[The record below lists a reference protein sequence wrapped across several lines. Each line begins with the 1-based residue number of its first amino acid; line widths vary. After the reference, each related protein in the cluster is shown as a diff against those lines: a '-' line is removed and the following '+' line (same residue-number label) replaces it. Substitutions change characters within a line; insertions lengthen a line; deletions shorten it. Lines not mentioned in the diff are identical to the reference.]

1 MTPRATDSVARRAA
15 PGRGRGWLGRLLGAL
30 AGRDND
36 RARSAGE
43 TADRATIAPSTDEI
57 AMAWAGG
64 ERLPALVQESFPTA
78 TRLSGDQLARRL
90 GEGLDFEQ
98 LRAYQPG
105 EPAARID
112 WRISARAN
120 EPVVRVH
127 REPAQRQ
134 AHLVIDG
141 GAAMRFGTRR
151 RLKLTQGLLAAH
163 AFAAGALRQN
173 LAVEIHGIGES
184 LCPGHHAAGPVTG
197 QAAILQRLAEL
208 ADAAGETCEEI
219 QPADWPGLRQRLLQ
233 RLPAG
238 SVVVVL
244 SDCLSDTGPGR
255 PMDWAPLAAAHHLI
269 FVSVADRVE
278 LEMPDLG
285 LVAFEAGNRARWL
298 DTGNRRW
305 REQFATRQQERLE
318 EWRESAE
325 ALGAAFLALPA
336 EAEPADWLAEAPVAL
351 ARAAGAMA

>member
-1 MTPRATDSVARRAA
+1 
-15 PGRGRGWLGRLLGAL
+15 
-30 AGRDND
+30 
-36 RARSAGE
+36 
-43 TADRATIAPSTDEI
+43 
-57 AMAWAGG
+57 MAWAGG

-120 EPVVRVH
+120 EPMVRVH

-134 AHLVIDG
+134 SHLVVDC
-141 GAAMRFGTRR
+141 GAAMRFGTHR
-151 RLKLTQGLLAAH
+151 RLKLTQALLAAH
-163 AFAAGALRQN
+163 AFAASSLRQN
-173 LAVEIHGIGES
+173 LAVEIHGIGEQ

-197 QAAILQRLAEL
+197 QGAILQRLAEL
-208 ADAAGETCEEI
+208 ADAAGESSHDATLV
-219 QPADWPGLRQRLLQ
+219 DWPGLRQRLAQ

-238 SVVVVL
+238 SVVLVL

-255 PMDWAPLAAAHHLI
+255 AIDWAPLAASHHLI

-278 LEMPDLG
+278 LDMPDMG
-285 LVAFEAGNRARWL
+285 LIAFESSGGARWL
-298 DTGNRRW
+298 DTGSRRW
-305 REQFATRQQERLE
+305 REHFARRQRDRLE
-318 EWRESAE
+318 DWRESAE
-325 ALGAAFLALPA
+325 ALGAAFLPLSADA
-336 EAEPADWLAEAPVAL
+336 EAADWLAEVPVAL
-351 ARAAGAMA
+351 ARAMGAAT

>member
-1 MTPRATDSVARRAA
+1 MTRGLVSRAGGVLRRMVGRPGSGESSHAERAA
-15 PGRGRGWLGRLLGAL
+15 I
-30 AGRDND
+30 
-36 RARSAGE
+36 
-43 TADRATIAPSTDEI
+43 TPSGDEI

-78 TRLSGDQLARRL
+78 TRLSGDQLARRF

-120 EPVVRVH
+120 EPMVRVH

-134 AHLVIDG
+134 AHLVVDC

-151 RLKLTQGLLAAH
+151 RLKLTQALLAAH
-163 AFAAGALRQN
+163 AFAAGGLRQN
-173 LAVEIHGIGES
+173 LAVEIHGVGEQ

-197 QAAILQRLAEL
+197 QGAILQRLAEL
-208 ADAAGETCEEI
+208 ADAAGETCHDAT
-219 QPADWPGLRQRLLQ
+219 PVDWPGLRQRLAQ

-238 SVVVVL
+238 SVIVVL

-255 PMDWAPLAAAHHLI
+255 AIDWAPLAASHHLI

-285 LVAFEAGNRARWL
+285 LVAFESGTRARWL

-305 REQFATRQQERLE
+305 REAFAQRQRERLE
-318 EWRESAE
+318 DWRQSAE
-325 ALGAAFLALPA
+325 ALGAAFLPLAADTEPA
-336 EAEPADWLAEAPVAL
+336 EWLAEAPVAL
-351 ARAAGAMA
+351 ARAGGVAA

>member
-1 MTPRATDSVARRAA
+1 MADRSTGRESSYTAARAA
-15 PGRGRGWLGRLLGAL
+15 
-30 AGRDND
+30 
-36 RARSAGE
+36 
-43 TADRATIAPSTDEI
+43 IAPDGDEI

-78 TRLSGDQLARRL
+78 TRLSGDQLARRF

-120 EPVVRVH
+120 EPMVRVH

-134 AHLVIDG
+134 AHLVVDC

-151 RLKLTQGLLAAH
+151 RLKLTQALLAAH
-163 AFAAGALRQN
+163 AFAAGGLRQN
-173 LAVEIHGIGES
+173 LAVEIHGIGEQ

-197 QAAILQRLAEL
+197 QGAILQRLAEL
-208 ADAAGETCEEI
+208 AEAAGETCHDAA
-219 QPADWPGLRQRLLQ
+219 PVDWPGLRQRLAQ

-238 SVVVVL
+238 SVVIVL

-255 PMDWAPLAAAHHLI
+255 VIDWAPLAASHHLI

-285 LVAFEAGNRARWL
+285 LVAFEAGARARWV

-305 REQFATRQQERLE
+305 REDFAQRQRDRLE
-318 EWRESAE
+318 DWRQSAE
-325 ALGAAFLALPA
+325 ALGAAFLPLTADDEPA
-336 EAEPADWLAEAPVAL
+336 EWLAEAPVAL
-351 ARAAGAMA
+351 ARAGGVPA

>member
-1 MTPRATDSVARRAA
+1 MTHTVTQGLIGRAA
-15 PGRGRGWLGRLLGAL
+15 AALRGAIGRRQARDQAPGPRVGV
-30 AGRDND
+30 
-36 RARSAGE
+36 
-43 TADRATIAPSTDEI
+43 APSTEEI
-57 AMAWAGG
+57 AVAWAGG

-134 AHLVIDG
+134 AHLVVDC

-151 RLKLTQGLLAAH
+151 RLKLTQALLAAH

-173 LAVEIHGIGES
+173 LAVEIHGIGEQ

-197 QAAILQRLAEL
+197 QGAILQRLAEL
-208 ADAAGETCEEI
+208 AEAAGETCEEA
-219 QPADWPGLRQRLLQ
+219 QPVDWPGLRQRLLQ

-238 SVVVVL
+238 SVVMVF
-244 SDCLSDTGPGR
+244 SDCLSDSGPGR
-255 PMDWAPLAAAHHLI
+255 VIDWAPLAAAHHLI

-278 LEMPDLG
+278 LNMPDLG

-305 REQFATRQQERLE
+305 REAFASRQHERLE
-318 EWRESAE
+318 AWRQSAE

-336 EAEPADWLAEAPVAL
+336 EAEPAEWLAEAPVAL
-351 ARAAGAMA
+351 ARAAGSAA